1 MMEMVRPGTPAPEF
15 EAPAYHRGQITSVN
29 LSDFRG
35 KWVVLFFYPG
45 DFTFV

>member
-1 MMEMVRPGTPAPEF
+1 MCEAKVGKPAPDFKLQALIDGAFTQVKLSE
-15 EAPAYHRGQITSVN
+15 YH
-29 LSDFRG
+29 G

>member
-1 MMEMVRPGTPAPEF
+1 MKVQQK
-15 EAPAYHRGQITSVN
+15 APAFTSSAYQNGSFVTVN
-29 LSDFRG
+29 LADYKG

>member
-1 MMEMVRPGTPAPEF
+1 MKVQDKAPLF
-15 EAPAYHRGQITSVN
+15 AANAYLNGSFTTVN
-29 LSDFRG
+29 LADYKG